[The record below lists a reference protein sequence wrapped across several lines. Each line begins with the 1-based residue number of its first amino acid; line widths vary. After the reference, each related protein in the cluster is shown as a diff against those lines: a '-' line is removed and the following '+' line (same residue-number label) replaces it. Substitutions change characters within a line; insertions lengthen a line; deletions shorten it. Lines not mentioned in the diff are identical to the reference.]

1 MEYIKRLVW
10 NHKDRIAT
18 AKSSTAEVSHVLF
31 EHIRD
36 YITDIVDKKYV
47 GSGKIAILGGIQINV
62 AHHPDYFQPE
72 MFIVMDSNG
81 NHDYLPELKAFDLVD
96 QKLIESL
103 EGGELD
109 KQ

>member
-1 MEYIKRLVW
+1 
-10 NHKDRIAT
+10 
-18 AKSSTAEVSHVLF
+18 
-31 EHIRD
+31 
-36 YITDIVDKKYV
+36 
-47 GSGKIAILGGIQINV
+47 
-62 AHHPDYFQPE
+62 

-81 NHDYLPELKAFDLVD
+81 NHDYLPELKAFDMVD